1 MRRLLVKAIVFFG
14 VLYGLSAAAQT
25 QVAGKVSVVNTT
37 TSTAEPIACN
47 AGVSPCT
54 IGASPTTVL
63 NKNVNR
69 HECLIQNVGLTD
81 FYCLKGAGTVSLTN
95 MHFVIRAASGTNKGD
110 GGSYSCNQGPV
121 VWGGVISCLS
131 SGSGGVITVAAD

>member
-37 TSTAEPIACN
+37 TTVVQAIACN

-54 IGASPTTVL
+54 IGATPTVVL
-63 NKNVNR
+63 NANVNR

-81 FYCLKGAGTVSLTN
+81 FYCLKGAGTVSTAN
-95 MHFVIRAASGTNKGD
+95 MSFVIKAASGANKGD
-110 GGSYSCNQGPV
+110 GGVYACNQGPV

-131 SGSGGVITVAAD
+131 SGAGGVITVTAD